1 MFVFFVGVFSSE
13 YLPTAVFI
21 EGIEKLFDSFNS
33 LKCAAPGKVWCSPL
47 SDSSTRIGHWTKVSM
62 GIQSWIFLKVEKPAF
77 KKPTPSQNGCC
88 PACVE
93 NVEKGRFLLYSDPKP
108 KSRSL

>member
-62 GIQSWIFLKVEKPAF
+62 GIKSWIFLKEEKPAF
-77 KKPTPSQNGCC
+77 KKLTRSQNGWITDIG
-88 PACVE
+88 AVQH
-93 NVEKGRFLLYSDPKP
+93 VWRTW
-108 KSRSL
+108 KSAGFYYLQT